1 MKIEL
6 PKLVVKVLKTLEKA
20 GYEVY
25 IVGGAVRD
33 ILSGKKVK
41 DWDFTTNAK
50 PEEILKL
57 FEDAFYDNA
66 FGTVGVAE
74 KHLGGKGDEVLEI
87 TTFRTEG
94 SYSDRR
100 RPDKVSWGK
109 SLEEDLQRR
118 DFTINA
124 MAIQIT
130 NHKLQITNYEVEI
143 VDPYDG
149 KKDLE
154 KKIIKAVGKAEERFE
169 EDALRMMRAI
179 RIGAELGFTLEE
191 KTFQAISKKNS
202 LINEIAKER
211 VRDELLKILKSDF
224 PKEGILMLYNSG
236 LLEHIMPE
244 LLDTR
249 NVQQAGHHTKDVWNH
264 SIDALEGCSSKDPI
278 VRLATL
284 LHDIAKPTV
293 KMDRGKGKEITFY
306 NHEVAGGRMVKVI
319 ARRLKMS
326 KKDIDMLWLLVRWH
340 MFAYDPK
347 MTDKAIRRF
356 IKRVGLENIEKMMML
371 RTGDRIGG
379 GSKPTSWRLEE
390 LKKRIKEVLYTPMQI
405 KDLKVNGND
414 VMKILKIKGG
424 PKVGK
429 VLEKLFD
436 EVMDDAKKNKREYLL
451 KRIKEIK

>member
-1 MKIEL
+1 MKELLEKIEAIMK
-6 PKLVVKVLKTLEKA
+6 PHP
-20 GYEVY
+20 VY
-25 IVGGAVRD
+25 AVGGCVRD
-33 ILSGKKVK
+33 YLLGIEPKDYDFCTPATPSEIEKCIKSKSLRAYLIGKK
-41 DWDFTTNAK
+41 
-50 PEEILKL
+50 
-57 FEDAFYDNA
+57 
-66 FGTVGVAE
+66 FGTIGCKVDGQMI
-74 KHLGGKGDEVLEI
+74 EI
-87 TTFRTEG
+87 TTFRSEEYQPGYRKPAVKFVTN
-94 SYSDRR
+94 
-100 RPDKVSWGK
+100 
-109 SLEEDLQRR
+109 LTEDLSRR

-124 MAIQIT
+124 MAIKVKNPDLKT
-130 NHKLQITNYEVEI
+130 ENYEVEI
-143 VDPYDG
+143 VDPYEG

-154 KKIIKAVGKAEERFE
+154 KKIIKAVGEAETRFE

-179 RIGAELGFTLEE
+179 RIGTELGFTLEE
-191 KTFQAISKKNS
+191 KTFEAISKKNS

-249 NVQQAGHHTKDVWNH
+249 NVQQAGHHTKDVWSH

-284 LHDIAKPTV
+284 LHDIAKPKV

-326 KKDIDMLWLLVRWH
+326 KKNIDMLWLLVRWH

-451 KRIKEIK
+451 KRVEKIS

>member
-6 PKLVVKVLKTLEKA
+6 PKLVVRVLKTLEEA
-20 GYEVY
+20 GYEAY
-25 IVGGAVRD
+25 IVGGAVRN
-33 ILSGKKVK
+33 ILSKKKVK
-41 DWDFTTNAK
+41 DWDFTTKAK

-57 FEDAFYDNA
+57 FKDAFYDNA

-74 KHLGGKGDEVLEI
+74 KHLGGKGDGVLEI
-87 TTFRTEG
+87 TTFRTES

-124 MAIQIT
+124 MAIKMQ
-130 NHKLQITNYEVEI
+130 NLEI

-191 KTFQAISKKNS
+191 KTFKAISKKNS

-211 VRDELLKILKSDF
+211 IRDELFKILKSDF
-224 PKEGILMLYNSG
+224 PKEGILMLYSSG

-244 LLDTR
+244 LLKTR
-249 NVQQAGHHTKDVWNH
+249 EVQQAGHHTKDVWNH
-264 SIDALEGCSSKDPI
+264 SIDALEGCLSKDPI

-306 NHEVAGGRMVKVI
+306 NHEVAGARMVKVI

-390 LKKRIKEVLYTPMQI
+390 LKQRIKEVLYTPMQI

-424 PKVGK
+424 PKIGK

-436 EVMDDAKKNKREYLL
+436 EVMDDAKKNEREYLL
-451 KRIKEIK
+451 KRIKEVK